1 MRDIVEA
8 VAGVGV
14 VVACCAPIVYALW
27 RARDAPQIARIPH
40 QALRTWLVIASVISA
55 VLFVG
60 INLAS
65 GVSSNRVMKT
75 LALVILGGLFW
86 LATIMLVRLIIDRRR
101 R

>member
-1 MRDIVEA
+1 M
-8 VAGVGV
+8 
-14 VVACCAPIVYALW
+14 
-27 RARDAPQIARIPH
+27 
-40 QALRTWLVIASVISA
+40 IASVISA

-75 LALVILGGLFW
+75 LALVILGALFW